1 MLPTKTLISK
11 IETLS
16 KDLTPEQL
24 TGFLDIL
31 DAMAVM
37 VEEARALPP
46 VNDDCSSELPL
57 SKAMH

>member
-46 VNDDCSSELPL
+46 VNDDCSSQFPM

>member
-46 VNDDCSSELPL
+46 VSDTRISEPRL
-57 SKAMH
+57 SKSMH